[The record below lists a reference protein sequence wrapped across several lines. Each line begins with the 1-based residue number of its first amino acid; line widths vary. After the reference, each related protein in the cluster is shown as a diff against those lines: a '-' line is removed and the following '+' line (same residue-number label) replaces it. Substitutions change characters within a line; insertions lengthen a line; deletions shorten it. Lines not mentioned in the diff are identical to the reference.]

1 MENRTIVKFFLA
13 TVVFLPV
20 TSFAYDNNTTH
31 PYLTGK
37 AVDSFEQTYGSTFS
51 QAEKELIVQG
61 FIDEDAGTRWLQ
73 HFYDPINNVGLFG
86 AYKSSKSWARDLLGT
101 KNDFAWETAIYDYT
115 YGDKNQGLLALGHI
129 LHLLQDKTVPEHTRN
144 DPHPLRSTYESFS
157 KQDLPVPSASPI
169 ILSSLDAYFDSTA
182 NFANNNFFSDDTIL
196 EGYLDPKI
204 LREVRETGSDGKTR
218 TYGLGTFGGHLV
230 FITSLVGSD
239 GSIEKAY
246 SIYDKGDNK
255 VMTDYWNALAPKA
268 VAYSAGAIKLFFAE
282 VAKEKQ
288 TGTIKLAR
296 RPWWQKLADQAKANL
311 AQALAAVRLARQTET
326 ANTPVVAVA
335 GDNTYGPFLSTTPDW
350 QKIETN
356 LVAAQSNLA
365 VLSDDDSET
374 EVVPVIHSINTIF
387 ASLPEE
393 IKTKLETDQLPVVEA
408 TGTGVSILVPP
419 VILAPADFSTPFA
432 SSTIVFSGT
441 AASAT
446 AVFIVEISGASTT
459 VANDSSWTLPVTFS
473 LTGTTTLNFV
483 ARNESATS
491 APVAITLAIAS
502 SSAPV
507 ASLAVSLWSSD
518 CDQIFNQEHCL
529 ILNKDAANITWS
541 ISPPG
546 DYHYKLFKFAD
557 WWSDYQLGPINQE
570 SKVLLTEASDPYT
583 LTKPDN
589 VELVGLELA
598 VYDQDNQLIA
608 TTTKDIWFLDTSPVW
623 INEIGWTG
631 TSTAASSGQG
641 DEWLELA
648 SNSPFPLSLANLKIK
663 TADGLAD
670 LALPDQA
677 VIPARLDGD
686 MAYYLIERKT
696 DEVIADQT
704 ADLVVPFSASDD
716 GASDLLVNT
725 GFSLRLLRS
734 SSDPELVLDESPF
747 FDRQCETRMSLPDIP
762 PYELCWP
769 DPSLAGTS
777 IERQSI
783 LSEASRNQ
791 WQMHWENQSRNGN
804 DRNGLEIWGT
814 PRQKNTLAFFA
825 I

>member
-1 MENRTIVKFFLA
+1 
-13 TVVFLPV
+13 
-20 TSFAYDNNTTH
+20 
-31 PYLTGK
+31 
-37 AVDSFEQTYGSTFS
+37 
-51 QAEKELIVQG
+51 
-61 FIDEDAGTRWLQ
+61 
-73 HFYDPINNVGLFG
+73 
-86 AYKSSKSWARDLLGT
+86 
-101 KNDFAWETAIYDYT
+101 
-115 YGDKNQGLLALGHI
+115 
-129 LHLLQDKTVPEHTRN
+129 
-144 DPHPLRSTYESFS
+144 
-157 KQDLPVPSASPI
+157 
-169 ILSSLDAYFDSTA
+169 
-182 NFANNNFFSDDTIL
+182 
-196 EGYLDPKI
+196 
-204 LREVRETGSDGKTR
+204 
-218 TYGLGTFGGHLV
+218 
-230 FITSLVGSD
+230 
-239 GSIEKAY
+239 
-246 SIYDKGDNK
+246 
-255 VMTDYWNALAPKA
+255 
-268 VAYSAGAIKLFFAE
+268 
-282 VAKEKQ
+282 
-288 TGTIKLAR
+288 
-296 RPWWQKLADQAKANL
+296 
-311 AQALAAVRLARQTET
+311 
-326 ANTPVVAVA
+326 
-335 GDNTYGPFLSTTPDW
+335 
-350 QKIETN
+350 
-356 LVAAQSNLA
+356 
-365 VLSDDDSET
+365 
-374 EVVPVIHSINTIF
+374 
-387 ASLPEE
+387 
-393 IKTKLETDQLPVVEA
+393 
-408 TGTGVSILVPP
+408 
-419 VILAPADFSTPFA
+419 
-432 SSTIVFSGT
+432 
-441 AASAT
+441 
-446 AVFIVEISGASTT
+446 
-459 VANDSSWTLPVTFS
+459 
-473 LTGTTTLNFV
+473 
-483 ARNESATS
+483 
-491 APVAITLAIAS
+491 
-502 SSAPV
+502 
-507 ASLAVSLWSSD
+507 
-518 CDQIFNQEHCL
+518 
-529 ILNKDAANITWS
+529 S